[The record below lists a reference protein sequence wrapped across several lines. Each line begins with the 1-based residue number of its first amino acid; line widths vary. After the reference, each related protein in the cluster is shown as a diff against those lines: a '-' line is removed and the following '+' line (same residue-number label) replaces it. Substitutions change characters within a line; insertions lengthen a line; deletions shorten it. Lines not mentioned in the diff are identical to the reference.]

1 MMRAFMIVLTA
12 LLSRLFLER
21 KYYRH
26 HFLGLI
32 LIIIG
37 LCLVGTFSFLHSK
50 NSGKGDK
57 V

>member
-1 MMRAFMIVLTA
+1 MIVLTA